1 MKWWTIQTK
10 NLSDLEP
17 LEGNPREMDEAKM
30 AGLMMSIRQFGFVEP
45 IVWNERTGH
54 IVGGHQRR
62 KALMALGVE
71 EATVVVVDMSED
83 EEIDANVTLNNPAIE
98 GEWDDPIDE
107 LLDRVEVDDPDLFEA
122 LRMDDL
128 KASLEGRT
136 APQEEYDTECPC
148 CGHKWEVRAE
158 DVTVE

>member
-1 MKWWTIQTK
+1 MQPWKIETK
-10 NLSDLEP
+10 SLSDLEP
-17 LEGNPREMDEAKM
+17 LNGNPRTIGDAELA
-30 AGLMMSIRQFGFVEP
+30 ALMMSISQFGFVEP

-62 KALMALGVE
+62 QALLKLGVS
-71 EATVVVVDMSED
+71 EATVVVVDMTEED
-83 EEIDANVTLNNPAIE
+83 EIDANVTLNNPGIE

-107 LLDRVEVDDPDLFEA
+107 LLDREEVDDPELFEA
-122 LRMDDL
+122 LRMDEL
-128 KASLEGRT
+128 RASLEGRT
-136 APQEEYDTECPC
+136 PPQDFDTECPC